1 MRLNNQVVGF
11 FKQSI
16 VGKIPEAKIYLFGS
30 RTSDEAVGG
39 DIDIMIISPNPVDRS
54 IMRSIRVEFYKQFGW
69 QKLDLVNFTE
79 NDQSVFK
86 QIIQSNTIEL

>member
-1 MRLNNQVVGF
+1 MRLNDQLVGF
-11 FKQSI
+11 FKQNI
-16 VGKIPEAKIYLFGS
+16 LGKIPEAKIYLFGS
-30 RTSDEAVGG
+30 RTFDDTAGG
-39 DIDIMIISPNPVDRS
+39 DIDILIISKNSVDKS

-86 QIIQSNTIEL
+86 QIIQSNALEL